1 MARARW
7 YLDHGVSVLFFPEGT
22 RSKDGDVQAFKAG
35 AFKLALEAGEARSAI
50 AAGAVT
56 GARHVVEGPRAAA
69 HGLADVAFGDTPAD
83 AQNHRI
89 ASLSSNLKGQ
99 YRF

>member
-1 MARARW
+1 LAGVVEPGGEQDDARSGLNVIEAD
-7 YLDHGVSVLFFPEGT
+7 LE
-22 RSKDGDVQAFKAG
+22 
-35 AFKLALEAGEARSAI
+35 LALDAGEARSAI

-69 HGLADVAFGDTPAD
+69 HGLADIAVGDTPAD

-89 ASLSSNLKGQ
+89 ASLSSNLEGQ